1 MFLGILIL
9 VVGLII
15 VYFETKMRDQNH
27 KIASMLS
34 LVSTLAE
41 DMNGVKIGINH
52 LAITQAGGTNF
63 QQPLEQQNTFF
74 DVKEENKLIEVS
86 DDEDEITDYEN
97 DEEDDENDEEDDE
110 NDEEDDES
118 VLNNDNE
125 SDFNDNES
133 DVENY
138 DNFNQTSN
146 DIKVLKLNIN
156 EPENLDLVSNLN
168 LDNDEDKL
176 TEHNY
181 ISSKSSNFEEAV
193 LELNFND
200 AKKDINEQILNIS
213 SSDLKTINIDLE
225 DSQTENIDYKKLQL
239 PKLRS
244 IVIEE
249 GLVSHSDAIK
259 LKKQDILKLLGVE

>member
-1 MFLGILIL
+1 M
-9 VVGLII
+9 
-15 VYFETKMRDQNH
+15 
-27 KIASMLS
+27 
-34 LVSTLAE
+34 
-41 DMNGVKIGINH
+41 
-52 LAITQAGGTNF
+52 
-63 QQPLEQQNTFF
+63 
-74 DVKEENKLIEVS
+74 
-86 DDEDEITDYEN
+86 
-97 DEEDDENDEEDDE
+97 
-110 NDEEDDES
+110 
-118 VLNNDNE
+118 
-125 SDFNDNES
+125 
-133 DVENY
+133 
-138 DNFNQTSN
+138 
-146 DIKVLKLNIN
+146 
-156 EPENLDLVSNLN
+156 
-168 LDNDEDKL
+168 DNDEDKL
-176 TEHNY
+176 TEQNY